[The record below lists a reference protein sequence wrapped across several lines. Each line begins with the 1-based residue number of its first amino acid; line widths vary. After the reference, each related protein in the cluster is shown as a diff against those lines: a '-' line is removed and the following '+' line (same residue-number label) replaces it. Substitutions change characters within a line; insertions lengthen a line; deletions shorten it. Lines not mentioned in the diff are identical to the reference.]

1 MKAVIYARF
10 SSHNQREESI
20 EGQVRE
26 CRAFAER
33 NDIQIIGSYADR
45 AISGKTDNRPE
56 FQRMI
61 ADSAK
66 GQFQAVIVYQLDR
79 FARNRYDSA
88 TYRAKLKKNGVK
100 VMSAKENI
108 TDDPSGIILEAM
120 LEGMAEYYSAEL
132 SQKIRRGMKDNAL
145 KCKVTG
151 GNIALGY
158 KIGPEKDFEIDPL
171 TAPIVRDI
179 FSMYASGRTVTQI
192 IDTMN
197 ARGLKTS
204 RGVPFNKNS
213 LHRMLSNEKYIGVY
227 KWNDVVVEGGVPA
240 IVDKEVFRT
249 VQDVLKKNKSA
260 PARARSPVDYILTT
274 KLFCGVCGS
283 NMVGESGTGR
293 SRIYYYYKCVK
304 QKREKN
310 CSKKTVA
317 KDWIEDLVIR
327 ETIQRV
333 LADEV
338 IEMIADKVV
347 ELQQRESDQGV
358 MNALES
364 RLKEVRS
371 GISNL
376 VSAIERGAFYES
388 TQKRLEELEEERQ
401 DLEGRIAQE
410 SIVKPKVTK
419 NQVIFWL
426 EQFKNGDINDPEYR
440 KRIVEVFVRAVYV
453 YDDKVVITYN
463 YIDESGR
470 PKSSTVEEGESG
482 IFNDIG
488 STLTSQTPPKLMTF
502 VFKQRSFY
510 FHVFTGI
517 KHIRANSTLMKQSIA

>member
-33 NDIQIIGSYADR
+33 NDIHIIGVYADR

-61 ADSAK
+61 EDSAK
-66 GQFQAVIVYQLDR
+66 GQFEAIIVYQLDR

-108 TDDPSGIILEAM
+108 TEDPSGIILEAM

-171 TAPIVRDI
+171 TAPIVREI
-179 FSMYASGRTVTQI
+179 FSMYAAGSTVTQI
-192 IDTMN
+192 IDNLN

-213 LHRMLSNEKYIGVY
+213 LHRMLLNEKYIGVY
-227 KWNDVVVEGGVPA
+227 KWKDVVIEGGVPA
-240 IVDKEVFRT
+240 IVSKDLFED
-249 VQDVLKKNKSA
+249 VQSVMEKNKAA
-260 PARARSPVDYILTT
+260 PARARSSVDYMLTT
-274 KLFCGVCGS
+274 KIFCGVCGS

-293 SRIYYYYKCVK
+293 SRKYHYYKCVK

-310 CSKKTVA
+310 CTKKTVQ
-317 KDWIEDLVIR
+317 KDWIEDIVVK
-327 ETIQRV
+327 ETVRRV
-333 LADEV
+333 LNDEV
-338 IEMIADKVV
+338 IEYIADGVM
-347 ELQQRESDQGV
+347 ELQGRERDKSV
-358 MNALES
+358 LHALEMELEGVKKS
-364 RLKEVRS
+364 
-371 GISNL
+371 ISNL
-376 VSAIERGAFYES
+376 IKAIEAGIFSES
-388 TQKRLEELEEERQ
+388 TQARLAELEKEKK

-410 SIVKPKVTK
+410 EIITPKVTK

-426 EQFKNGDINDPEYR
+426 EHFKADYINIDDPED
-440 KRIVEVFVRAVYV
+440 KKIIIDTFVKAVYV
-453 YDDKVVITYN
+453 YDDKIVVTYN
-463 YIDESGR
+463 YIDEGGR
-470 PKSSTVEEGESG
+470 PKSSTVEEGEYG
-482 IFNDIG
+482 IFNDLG
-488 STLTSQTPPKLMTF
+488 SALTSQPPPNK
-502 VFKQRSFY
+502 
-510 FHVFTGI
+510 
-517 KHIRANSTLMKQSIA
+517 NSIIDTTQSP